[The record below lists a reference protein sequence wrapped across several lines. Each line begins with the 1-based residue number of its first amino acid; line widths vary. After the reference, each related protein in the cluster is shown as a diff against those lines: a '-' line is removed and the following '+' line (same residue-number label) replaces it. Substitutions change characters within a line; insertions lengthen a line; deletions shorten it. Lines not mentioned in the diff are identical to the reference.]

1 MLQTNN
7 LVLTGFCDLSGKK
20 ELFYKVTAYKTLQR
34 DIY

>member
-7 LVLTGFCDLSGKK
+7 LVLAGLCDLSGKK